1 MLRRILLGAR
11 VVALSILAVGLAG
24 AASLLALN
32 VFAPKALADFPAW
45 PPASASA
52 SAPSLTSGQPVA
64 LSTDLYNAV
73 RVLLMTPGGVA
84 IDPTQPQP
92 ILNYQSSSASTNQVS
107 CASTAGGTPLLAAN
121 SSAKKRQL
129 TNTSATLTVYV
140 GPPTVTTAT
149 GMPLLPLQTL
159 ELLPGYTG
167 EIDCIVASTSV
178 TVGAA
183 QLQ

>member
-1 MLRRILLGAR
+1 MLRRIFLGAR

-24 AASLLALN
+24 AASLLTVD

-45 PPASASA
+45 PPAAASA
-52 SAPSLTSGQPVA
+52 AAPNLTSGQPSS
-64 LSTDLYNAV
+64 LSVDLYNSL

-92 ILNYQSSSASTNQVS
+92 VINYQSSSATTNQVS
-107 CASTAGGTPLLAAN
+107 CASTTGGTLLLASN
-121 SSAKKRQL
+121 SNAKKRQL
-129 TNTSATLTVYV
+129 TNTSTTLTVYV
-140 GPPTVTTAT
+140 GPPTVTTTT
-149 GMPLLPLQTL
+149 GMPLLPSQTL